1 MTEYARYRRPV
12 MCLRA
17 AVVAACVAWASPMAT
32 VAMSLQAAQDA
43 VTQGTTLVFRVT
55 QDVGELHRSSRYIV
69 RYDRASGEIIVSDLT
84 SRRFLHAPVSADSL
98 ATGLTLW
105 GEHFLWDAG
114 EGGACLHRAKS
125 KEAKCSVLVIGP
137 LVPDALSVQ
146 GDLVDIAADRLS
158 VQLKLHLSNP
168 HAVIDRGRPC
178 PRNTALNQTHV
189 ADRFLADALYFN
201 GQALPYITNVAQRT
215 SAETLVDAA
224 IDRLITAAR
233 PSARTTYTEC
243 YGGLDLITPL
253 QVARALDAMNRLRP
267 DPRIRDYLQRMWQT
281 VLQEGAVEAYGAR
294 NAMTRTKFANTFAA
308 YLHIAV
314 IIESIG
320 EHAFQPFTRHGL
332 DLLLA
337 EQTQRQNQ
345 PCMDT
350 AGSHSLAFGGWPHS
364 DSECSQNVGYHDF
377 IVGGLI
383 AAHEY
388 YTRTGACQRI
398 EADLCHRIERSLDNA
413 LEWIGNLKQGPGR
426 AELVDRA
433 PGSSN
438 VRSNPGSGNIVA
450 SATGF
455 RIMAYRHTTNPDVRA
470 TLLLALQEAIRSR
483 PNHLPIAAYLQSVAF
498 ARAGAH

>member
-1 MTEYARYRRPV
+1 
-12 MCLRA
+12 
-17 AVVAACVAWASPMAT
+17 
-32 VAMSLQAAQDA
+32 MSLQAAQDA

-55 QDVGELHRSSRYIV
+55 QEVGELRRSSRYIV
-69 RYDRASGEIIVSDLT
+69 RHDRASGEIIVSDLT

-114 EGGACLHRAKS
+114 EGGACLHQAKA
-125 KEAKCSVLVIGP
+125 KEARCSVLIIGP

-146 GDLVDIAADRLS
+146 GDLVDIAADRLIA
-158 VQLKLHLSNP
+158 QLKLHLSNP
-168 HAVIDRGRPC
+168 QGVIDRGRSC
-178 PRNTALNQTHV
+178 PRNPALNQTHV

-224 IDRLITAAR
+224 INRLITTVR

-267 DPRIRDYLQRMWQT
+267 DPRIRDYLRRMWQT
-281 VLQEGAVEAYGAR
+281 VLQEGAIETYGAR
-294 NAMTRTKFANTFAA
+294 NAMTRTKFANAFAA
-308 YLHIAV
+308 YLHIAA
-314 IIESIG
+314 IMESIG
-320 EHAFQPFTRHGL
+320 VHALQPFTRHGL

-337 EQTQRQNQ
+337 EQTQRPKQ
-345 PCMDT
+345 PCLDAT
-350 AGSHSLAFGGWPHS
+350 GSYALAFGGWPHS

-388 YTRTGACQRI
+388 YTRTGACQRTV
-398 EADLCHRIERSLDNA
+398 ADLCHGIEHSLDNA
-413 LEWIGNLKQGPGR
+413 LDWINSLKQGPGK

-438 VRSNPGSGNIVA
+438 VQSKPGSGNVVA

-455 RIMAYRHTTNPDVRA
+455 RIMAYRRTMSPDVRA

-483 PNHLPIAAYLQSVAF
+483 PNHLPIAAYLRSVAF
-498 ARAGAH
+498 APARIH

>member
-1 MTEYARYRRPV
+1 M
-12 MCLRA
+12 A
-17 AVVAACVAWASPMAT
+17 A
-32 VAMSLQAAQDA
+32 VAMSLQAAHDA
-43 VTQGTTLVFRVT
+43 VTQGTTLVFRMT
-55 QDVGELHRSSRYIV
+55 QDAGKLHRSSRYIA
-69 RYDRASGEIIVSDLT
+69 RYDRASGEMIVSDLT

-98 ATGLTLW
+98 QTGLTLW
-105 GEHFLWDAG
+105 GEHFLWDEG
-114 EGGACLHRAKS
+114 DGGACLRQAKS
-125 KEAKCSVLVIGP
+125 KEAKCSVLIIGS

-146 GDLVDIAADRLS
+146 GDLVDIAADRLIA
-158 VQLKLHLSNP
+158 QLKLHLSNP
-168 HAVIDRGRPC
+168 QSVIDRGRPC
-178 PRNTALNQTHV
+178 PRNPALNQTHV

-224 IDRLITAAR
+224 IDRLITTAR

-243 YGGLDLITPL
+243 YGGLDLITPF

-267 DPRIRDYLQRMWQT
+267 DPRIREYLQRMWQT
-281 VLQEGAVEAYGAR
+281 VLQEGAIDAYGAK
-294 NAMTRTKFANTFAA
+294 NATTRIKFANTFAA
-308 YLHIAV
+308 YLQVAV
-314 IIESIG
+314 IMESIG
-320 EHAFQPFTRHGL
+320 VHALQPYTRHGL

-337 EQTQRQNQ
+337 EQTQRPKQ
-345 PCMDT
+345 PCTDAT
-350 AGSHSLAFGGWPHS
+350 GSYTLAFGGWPHS

-388 YTRTGACQRI
+388 YTRTGACQRT
-398 EADLCHRIERSLDNA
+398 EADLCRRIERSLDNA
-413 LEWIGNLKQGPGR
+413 LEWISSLKQGPGR

-433 PGSSN
+433 PGSST
-438 VRSNPGSGNIVA
+438 VRSEPGSGNIVA

-455 RIMAYRHTTNPDVRA
+455 RIMGYRRTTNPDVRT

-498 ARAGAH
+498 APAATH

>member
-1 MTEYARYRRPV
+1 M
-12 MCLRA
+12 A
-17 AVVAACVAWASPMAT
+17 A

-43 VTQGTTLVFRVT
+43 VTQGTTLVFRMT

-84 SRRFLHAPVSADSL
+84 SRRFLHAPISADSL
-98 ATGLTLW
+98 STGLTLW

-114 EGGACLHRAKS
+114 EGGACLHQAKS
-125 KEAKCSVLVIGP
+125 KEAKCSVVIIGP

-146 GDLVDIAADRLS
+146 EDLVDIAADRLIA
-158 VQLKLHLSNP
+158 QLKLHLSNP
-168 HAVIDRGRPC
+168 QAVIDRGRPC
-178 PRNTALNQTHV
+178 PRNPALNQTHV

-224 IDRLITAAR
+224 IDRLITTAR
-233 PSARTTYTEC
+233 PSARTTYTQC

-267 DPRIRDYLQRMWQT
+267 NPQVRAFLQRLWFT
-281 VLQEGAVEAYGAR
+281 VLQEGAIEAYGAK
-294 NAMTRTKFANTFAA
+294 NTMTRTRSANTFAA
-308 YLHIAV
+308 YLHLAL
-314 IIESIG
+314 IIESMDV
-320 EHAFQPFTRHGL
+320 HALQPYTRRGL

-337 EQTQRQNQ
+337 EQTQRPKQ
-345 PCMDT
+345 PCVDAT
-350 AGSHSLAFGGWPHS
+350 GSRTLAFGGWPHS

-383 AAHEY
+383 AAHQY
-388 YTRTGACQRI
+388 YARTGACQRT
-398 EADLCHRIERSLDNA
+398 EADLCHRIERSLDDA
-413 LEWIGNLKQGPGR
+413 LEWIGSLKQGPGR

-438 VRSNPGSGNIVA
+438 VRSAPSSGNIVA

-455 RIMAYRHTTNPDVRA
+455 RIMTYRRTTNSDVRA
-470 TLLLALQEAIRSR
+470 TLLLALQEAIGSR
-483 PNHLPIAAYLQSVAF
+483 PNHLPIAAYLRSVAF
-498 ARAGAH
+498 APAGAH